1 MQLRYREAGE
11 TIGTDATMA
20 RAGELTWIVL
30 ALAAAVA
37 ASGARADETAEIE
50 RGRAL
55 AERMCATCHL
65 NPGQGDKAAA
75 AAVPGF
81 TAVANR
87 AGQSF
92 DGIVAWLRSVPKTM
106 PNHHLSSGEMEALAS
121 YILSLRVPDTADK
134 M

>member
-1 MQLRYREAGE
+1 MPR
-11 TIGTDATMA
+11 IDALMTTLLA
-20 RAGELTWIVL
+20 AVIAAVGGV
-30 ALAAAVA
+30 ALA
-37 ASGARADETAEIE
+37 DEAAEIE
-50 RGRAL
+50 KGRAL

-121 YILSLRVPDTADK
+121 YILSLRVPADSPK
-134 M
+134 F

>member
-1 MQLRYREAGE
+1 MPR
-11 TIGTDATMA
+11 TN
-20 RAGELTWIVL
+20 VL
-30 ALAAAVA
+30 KAAALLAMLTA
-37 ASGARADETAEIE
+37 ASGPALADEAAEIE

-92 DGIVAWLRSVPKTM
+92 EGIVAWLRSVPKTM

-121 YILSLRVPDTADK
+121 YILSLRVPDADPVAK
-134 M
+134 